1 MISASDVVMKTI
13 INPAGGDI
21 KNVHCQNDLQDAG
34 NAQLRTCLRADGRA
48 SVSDPRG
55 AAAADFMSLR

>member
-21 KNVHCQNDLQDAG
+21 KNVHRQNDLPAAG
-34 NAQLRTCLRADGRA
+34 A
-48 SVSDPRG
+48 SACDPR
-55 AAAADFMSLR
+55 

>member
-1 MISASDVVMKTI
+1 MKTI

-55 AAAADFMSLR
+55 AAAADFISLR

>member
-21 KNVHCQNDLQDAG
+21 KNVHCQNDLPDADA
-34 NAQLRTCLRADGRA
+34 AQLRTGLGADERAF
-48 SVSDPRG
+48 VSDPRG
-55 AAAADFMSLR
+55 AAAADFIRLR

>member
-1 MISASDVVMKTI
+1 MKTI

-21 KNVHCQNDLQDAG
+21 KNVHRQNDLPDTGA
-34 NAQLRTCLRADGRA
+34 AQLRADMRA

-55 AAAADFMSLR
+55 SAAAHFIRPR

>member
-1 MISASDVVMKTI
+1 MISTSDVVMKTI

-21 KNVHCQNDLQDAG
+21 KNVHRQNDLPDTGA
-34 NAQLRTCLRADGRA
+34 AQPRADMRA

-55 AAAADFMSLR
+55 SAAAHFIRPR